1 MMRRLTFALT
11 ILAAIASPGRA
22 QGPLNVSIS
31 SGIGLGV
38 GSEHGTQ
45 LTADVSADWRPQPLL
60 VSFRFAG
67 AGLIGDSVNEA
78 GLLIGLSHDG
88 GWWTASASAG
98 LGMAWL
104 YDAPP
109 WFFADPDDDG
119 DLIGPYLSL
128 PLSGEVAV
136 RVYGPFFARL
146 RGIASLNAGE
156 SFAGTSLGWGL
167 WF

>member
-1 MMRRLTFALT
+1 MMSRLTVILT
-11 ILAAIASPGRA
+11 LLVATASPGRA
-22 QGPLNVSIS
+22 QDPLNVSVS
-31 SGIGLGV
+31 SGIGLG
-38 GSEHGTQ
+38 GSSASSPL
-45 LTADVSADWRPQPLL
+45 LTADVSVDWRPHPLL

-88 GWWTASASAG
+88 GWWTASAGAG

-109 WFFADPDDDG
+109 WLLADADDDG

-136 RVYGPFFARL
+136 RVYGPFFARF

-156 SFAGTSLGWGL
+156 SFAGTSLGWGV